1 MEEFKRNA
9 STQSVTVLLSDHHY
23 WGGLRATTALA
34 RMCSVFGMGMSMHS
48 NSHLGIS
55 LMAMTHAAAAIPNLT
70 YACDTH
76 YPWQEEEVIKGG
88 RIAFHEGAVKVPTK
102 PGLGVEI
109 DQSQLAKL
117 HQQYLDCGVRNR
129 NDLAQM
135 RKYDPA
141 FTGVCPRF

>member
-9 STQSVTVLLSDHHY
+9 STHAVTVLLSDHHY
-23 WGGLRATTALA
+23 WGG
-34 RMCSVFGMGMSMHS
+34 
-48 NSHLGIS
+48 
-55 LMAMTHAAAAIPNLT
+55 
-70 YACDTH
+70 
-76 YPWQEEEVIKGG
+76 
-88 RIAFHEGAVKVPTK
+88 RIAFHKGSVKVPTK

-109 DQSQLAKL
+109 DPVQLARL